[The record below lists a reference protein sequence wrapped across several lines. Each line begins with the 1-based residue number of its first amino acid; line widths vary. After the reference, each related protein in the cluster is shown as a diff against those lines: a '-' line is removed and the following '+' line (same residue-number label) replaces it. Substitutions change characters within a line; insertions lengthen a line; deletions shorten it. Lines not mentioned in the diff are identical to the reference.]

1 MIDHRLRRSAVRC
14 WCLPALLF
22 VLGCGSS
29 GKLAPVSGV
38 VTLNG
43 KPLAN
48 ALVSFQPIAGQGTSP
63 GVGSYGT
70 TDAAGKYSL
79 RTADTDAPGAVV
91 GNHLVVINLKVESDD
106 RDPRTRPPAKT
117 LPAKYNIQSEL
128 QFKVELGGTTA
139 ANFDLKSP

>member
-1 MIDHRLRRSAVRC
+1 MMHQRLRPGAVC
-14 WCLPALLF
+14 CLCLQALLF

-48 ALVSFQPIAGQGTSP
+48 ALVSFQPIASQGTSP

-70 TDAAGKYSL
+70 TDSAGKYSL

-91 GNHLVVINLKVESDD
+91 GNHLVLINLKVESDD

-117 LPAKYNIQSEL
+117 LLAKYNVQSEL
-128 QFKVELGGTTA
+128 QFKVEPGGSTA